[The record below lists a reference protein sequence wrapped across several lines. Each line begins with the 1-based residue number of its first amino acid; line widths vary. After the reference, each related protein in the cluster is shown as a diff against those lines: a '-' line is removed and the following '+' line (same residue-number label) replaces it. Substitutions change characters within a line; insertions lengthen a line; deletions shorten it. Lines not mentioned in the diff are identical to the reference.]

1 MMKNIKIITFLFFLI
16 LSVSLSIQAADD
28 KINIHA
34 WGYFQPLFD
43 SESSAFSIKRVRGF
57 VTGKY
62 KSFGYKV
69 EMGRELQKAEIV
81 IGFAEHFQVIL
92 GQQNN
97 SFKLYIPSPH
107 QRHVVHDPFALV
119 PSGQYNAIGA
129 TLEGRHSWMEWRFSL
144 LNGTGINR
152 RDDNKDKDSVAWIKL
167 NPWKTVHFTFC
178 WQGGWQDTPDR
189 YYRSGEWIQA
199 EWKTGKFTFT
209 PTWIRRNDLNRQGWF
224 LKCYYD
230 LPFENRLI
238 FQFTDREFNQE
249 LLLGA
254 ALFSYKNTLKLIPN
268 LVLMRDNQDQYHFT
282 GYIMLQVMINRD

>member
-1 MMKNIKIITFLFFLI
+1 MRNIKGIISFFL
-16 LSVSLSIQAADD
+16 LLLTFTAAVHADD
-28 KINIHA
+28 DHSINIHV
-34 WGYFQPLFD
+34 WGYIQPFFD
-43 SESSAFSIKRVRGF
+43 TETSNFAIKRTRVF
-57 VTGKY
+57 VTGDY
-62 KSFGYKV
+62 KSLRYKV
-69 EMGRELQKAEIV
+69 EMGSELQKAEV
-81 IGFAEHFQVIL
+81 GFKFAKQFEFIF

-107 QRHVVHDPFALV
+107 QRHVVNDPFALV

-144 LNGTGINR
+144 LNGTGMNR
-152 RDDNKDKDSVAWIKL
+152 KDDNEDKDSVAWVKL

-209 PTWIRRNDLNRQGWF
+209 PTWIRRNDLIRQGWF

-254 ALFSYKNTLKLIPN
+254 ALFSYDNTLKLIPN

-282 GYIMLQVMINRD
+282 GYVMLQVMINRD